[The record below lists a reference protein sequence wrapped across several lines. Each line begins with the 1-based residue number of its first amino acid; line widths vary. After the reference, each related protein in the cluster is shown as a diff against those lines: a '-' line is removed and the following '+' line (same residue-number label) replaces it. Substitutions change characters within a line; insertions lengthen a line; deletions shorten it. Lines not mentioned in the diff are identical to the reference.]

1 MHILPMNK
9 MSGAE
14 KMALLICSNFKEYE
28 PIVICGGDTLKKAF
42 NNIDSYSLSFSKTK
56 MFKTLSSMKKIIKQN
71 DVNILHCHDNTAS
84 LYGYLVKKLYK
95 LDVKVISHIHNCY
108 PFLKE
113 EGINKKIDKLLR
125 PKYDFNITC
134 GSKVYDFYKKHAD
147 YFQESKYAKLSNAMD
162 IEGITKVDDI
172 EIEKVI
178 KQYDIPKDKKILGF
192 IGRLSEQKGI
202 LPFINEFAKQK
213 DNFKDCKVL
222 LVGDGD
228 QEEKVKALLKDL
240 DIEDMFILT
249 GFQEDVYKFYPIIDV
264 FFLPSLYEGLP
275 MVLLEAM
282 AFKKPIVSMDV
293 GSINEII
300 NIDTGA
306 LINKG
311 AYKDLI
317 KKLEKVKDDKVV
329 ADKYAINGYN
339 FIKNRYDIKTYVNK
353 LEKIYNKF

>member
-134 GSKVYDFYKKHAD
+134 GSKVYDFYKKYTD

-264 FFLPSLYEGLP
+264 FFLLSLCLIGC
-275 MVLLEAM
+275 
-282 AFKKPIVSMDV
+282 
-293 GSINEII
+293 SI
-300 NIDTGA
+300 
-306 LINKG
+306 LQ
-311 AYKDLI
+311 
-317 KKLEKVKDDKVV
+317 
-329 ADKYAINGYN
+329 
-339 FIKNRYDIKTYVNK
+339 
-353 LEKIYNKF
+353 

>member
-14 KMALLICSNFKEYE
+14 KMALLICSNFNEYE
-28 PIVICGGDTLKKAF
+28 PIVICGGDTLKKVF
-42 NNIDSYSLSFSKTK
+42 NNNNINSYSLSFSKTK

-95 LDVKVISHIHNCY
+95 LDVKIISHIHNCY

-202 LPFINEFAKQK
+202 LPFIN
-213 DNFKDCKVL
+213 
-222 LVGDGD
+222 
-228 QEEKVKALLKDL
+228 
-240 DIEDMFILT
+240 
-249 GFQEDVYKFYPIIDV
+249 
-264 FFLPSLYEGLP
+264 
-275 MVLLEAM
+275 
-282 AFKKPIVSMDV
+282 
-293 GSINEII
+293 
-300 NIDTGA
+300 
-306 LINKG
+306 
-311 AYKDLI
+311 
-317 KKLEKVKDDKVV
+317 
-329 ADKYAINGYN
+329 
-339 FIKNRYDIKTYVNK
+339 
-353 LEKIYNKF
+353 

>member
-1 MHILPMNK
+1 
-9 MSGAE
+9 
-14 KMALLICSNFKEYE
+14 
-28 PIVICGGDTLKKAF
+28 
-42 NNIDSYSLSFSKTK
+42 
-56 MFKTLSSMKKIIKQN
+56 
-71 DVNILHCHDNTAS
+71 
-84 LYGYLVKKLYK
+84 
-95 LDVKVISHIHNCY
+95 
-108 PFLKE
+108 
-113 EGINKKIDKLLR
+113 
-125 PKYDFNITC
+125 
-134 GSKVYDFYKKHAD
+134 
-147 YFQESKYAKLSNAMD
+147 MD

-300 NIDTGA
+300 NIEYWS
-306 LINKG
+306 INK
-311 AYKDLI
+311 
-317 KKLEKVKDDKVV
+317 
-329 ADKYAINGYN
+329 
-339 FIKNRYDIKTYVNK
+339 
-353 LEKIYNKF
+353 